1 MKTRDYLQYDFTDI
15 KTPIPIDR
23 REFLKRL
30 GGGIIIILSL
40 SEFMEVHG
48 DILQGRQMPEDLN
61 VYLRIKEDGRV
72 DCYTG
77 KIEMGQGVITSLA
90 QMLAE
95 ELDVSLNSVDMIM
108 GDTELCPWDMGT
120 FGSMSTRF
128 FGPPLRAAGAEA
140 RATLLQLAT
149 RELNADISLLIADE
163 GVVSLKNDKSR
174 SISYADLT
182 KGKKIVKSIKEK
194 PQLKKPSEF
203 KIIGKP
209 VLKQDSY
216 LKVSGKAKFAA
227 DIRLDGM
234 LFASIVRPPV
244 HGAEIISIDTSEAES
259 IGGVLIINE
268 KDLIA
273 ALHPEKAIAET
284 AASKVKV
291 KYKLPESDVDD
302 KNIFEYILN
311 HAPEGKVVEEGGSLD
326 NGKKDA
332 KLHIDKEYYN
342 SYVAHAT
349 MEPHAATA
357 RINNGKVEIWAS
369 TQTPFR
375 AESQVAENLGISGD
389 QVRIRQA
396 FVGGGFGGKSN
407 TQQIIEAARLAKIS
421 NKPVQIEWTRR
432 EEFFYDSFRP
442 AAVVKISSGLDAEG
456 KIIQWDYGVYSAG
469 ERGARHFYNIPNHK
483 TTVFGSGWMGSSV
496 HPLSTGAWRA
506 PANNTNTFARECQ
519 IDIMAAEAG
528 IDPVEFRLKNLK
540 DKRMIRVLEAV
551 ADKASWTPATSPGGR
566 GFGVACGIDAGAY
579 VAHIAEVEVNK
590 ETGVV
595 RVKKVTCAQDMG
607 LIINPQGATIQ
618 VEGCITM
625 GLGYALTEEIQFD
638 GGKVNNRN
646 FDSYILPKFSWTP
659 EIETV
664 LLDLP
669 DEPAQ
674 GGGEPAIICVG
685 ALVANAIFDATGA
698 RLYQLPMTPE
708 RVLKALSEI

>member
-1 MKTRDYLQYDFTDI
+1 MKTRDYLQYDFSDI

-23 REFLKRL
+23 RDFLKRL
-30 GGGIIIILSL
+30 GGGIIIIISL
-40 SEFMEVHG
+40 SEFIEVHG

-95 ELDVSLNSVDMIM
+95 ELDVKLEDVDMVM

-140 RATLLQLAT
+140 RATLLQLAST
-149 RELNADISLLIADE
+149 ALKVDISLLIVNQ
-163 GVVSLKNDKSR
+163 GVVSVKNDNSKS
-174 SISYADLT
+174 ITYAELT
-182 KGKKIVKSIKEK
+182 KGKRIVKAVKEK
-194 PQLKKPSEF
+194 PHLKKPSEF

-216 LKVSGKAKFAA
+216 LKVTGKAQFAA
-227 DIRLDGM
+227 DLRLEGM
-234 LFASIVRPPV
+234 LYASIVRPPV
-244 HGAEIISIDTSEAES
+244 HGTELVSVDTSQAETMD
-259 IGGVLIINE
+259 GVLIVNE

-273 ALHPEKAIAET
+273 TLHPEKVIAEK

-291 KYKLPESDVDD
+291 EYKLPDSKIND
-302 KNIFEYILN
+302 KNIFDYLLEN
-311 HAPEGKVVEEGGSLD
+311 APEGRIVEEGGDLED
-326 NGKKDA
+326 GEKAANLK
-332 KLHIDKEYYN
+332 IDKEYYN

-349 MEPHAATA
+349 IEPHAATA
-357 RINNGKVEIWAS
+357 RITDGKIEIWAS

-375 AESQVAENLGISGD
+375 AESEVAENLGFPED
-389 QVRIRQA
+389 KVRIRQA
-396 FVGGGFGGKSN
+396 FVGAGFGGKSN
-407 TQQIIEAARLAKIS
+407 TQQILEAARLAKIS
-421 NKPVQIEWTRR
+421 NKPVQVGWTRR

-442 AAVVKISSGLDAEG
+442 AAVVKISSGIDDEG
-456 KIIQWDYGVYSAG
+456 RITKWDYGVYSAG
-469 ERGARHFYNIPNHK
+469 ERGARHFYDIPNHK
-483 TTVFGSGWMGSSV
+483 TTVYGSGWMGSSV
-496 HPLSTGAWRA
+496 HPLRTGAWRA

-519 IDIMAAEAG
+519 IDIMAIEAG

-551 ADKASWTPATSPGGR
+551 ADKVGWTPAKSPSGR
-566 GFGVACGIDAGAY
+566 GYGVACGIDAGAY
-579 VAHIAEVEVNK
+579 VAHIAEVDVDK
-590 ETGVV
+590 KTGTV

-625 GLGYALTEEIQFD
+625 GLGYALTEEIQFE

-646 FDSYILPKFSWTP
+646 FDSYKLPKFSWTP
-659 EIETV
+659 EIVTV

-674 GGGEPAIICVG
+674 GGGEPAIVCMG
-685 ALVANAIFDATGA
+685 ALVANAIYDATGA